1 MTPFIHTPLPTRV
14 LFGRG
19 FSAKVGAEAQ
29 RLGLHRP
36 LVLTGRQQSERGRA
50 LAEKFGWPLWSGAR
64 MHTPVETTEAAL
76 DVFRAEGSDGA
87 VALGGGSAIGLGKA
101 MALRTDAPQICLPRP
116 TPVPND
122 QYPRRD
128 RRRCQE
134 DAASAPHPAG
144 DDDL

>member
-19 FSAKVGAEAQ
+19 FSAKVGAEAE

-36 LVLTGRQQSERGRA
+36 LVLTGRQQSELGRA
-50 LAEKFGWPLWSGAR
+50 LAEKFGWPHWSGAR

-87 VALGGGSAIGLGKA
+87 VGWAAVPPSGSARRLHC
-101 MALRTDAPQICLPRP
+101 APMRRRSVCQRP
-116 TPVPND
+116 TPVPK
-122 QYPRRD
+122 
-128 RRRCQE
+128 
-134 DAASAPHPAG
+134 
-144 DDDL
+144 